1 MINPVFTNSAG
12 MDKSILEKYI
22 KLPQPEGKT
31 MVTYV
36 WIDGT
41 GENLRGI
48 LNSILWIM
56 DRALNSDCS

>member
-12 MDKSILEKYI
+12 MDKAVLRKYLE
-22 KLPQPEGKT
+22 LPQPEGKT

-36 WIDGT
+36 WIDGS

-48 LNSILWIM
+48 HHSF
-56 DRALNSDCS
+56 